1 MLPLHSCDS
10 WSLGSCCCES
20 CVQGPRSH
28 NAATLFAQPHGTHFS
43 LSLFCFAEG
52 DGAARLPPSIPER
65 PAAGCAVAFPFAGG
79 ARALGPVCWRGWRWV
94 SSPPACSVGRP
105 LPGLPASLSAA
116 SVASARPTGPAGP
129 GVASSAT
136 PTSSS
141 RRLSRGRGAMTRDEY
156 RDKYGPSGRPL
167 GSLASVCP
175 RMPARSRKRFGPSM
189 MENSVAATLP
199 LACQRL

>member
-52 DGAARLPPSIPER
+52 DGATRLLPSIPER

-94 SSPPACSVGRP
+94 SSSPACSVGRP

-116 SVASARPTGPAGP
+116 LRGLCAPNGAGGGP
-129 GVASSAT
+129 GW
-136 PTSSS
+136 
-141 RRLSRGRGAMTRDEY
+141 L
-156 RDKYGPSGRPL
+156 
-167 GSLASVCP
+167 
-175 RMPARSRKRFGPSM
+175 
-189 MENSVAATLP
+189 LP
-199 LACQRL
+199 LLPPQALGGCLVGGEL